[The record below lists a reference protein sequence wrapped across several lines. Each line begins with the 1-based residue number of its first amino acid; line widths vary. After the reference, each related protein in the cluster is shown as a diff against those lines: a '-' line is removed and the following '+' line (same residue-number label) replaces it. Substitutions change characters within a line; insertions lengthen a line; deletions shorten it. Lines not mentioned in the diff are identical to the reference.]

1 MEWSLLKGMRGIF
14 DRFNKSAA
22 PEPVPVPEPTIEYK
36 PLTLID
42 GFGVFQNIRK
52 VAQHVIQTTGMNPD
66 SRKAVVHAWYRLA
79 EAIGCA
85 YWAAERSGNNNRG
98 DFLKLYSIISEI
110 GDRLDTD
117 LGFVFQDLSE
127 EDRGFLKEH
136 ANKTLKKIN
145 QLLCTLPLD
154 RNTMRADLNSR
165 DSAKGDVLLF
175 KPYQFRA
182 KDRPDLSDVRSYI
195 AILTDPSESSQ
206 QNANY
211 DYLPHGA

>member
-1 MEWSLLKGMRGIF
+1 MDWSLLKSMRSIF

-42 GFGVFQNIRK
+42 GFGAFQNIRK
-52 VAQHVIQTTGMNPD
+52 IAQHIIKTTKMNPD
-66 SRKAVVHAWYRLA
+66 SRKAVAHAWYRLA

-85 YWAAERSGNNNRG
+85 YWAAERSGNNNRN
-98 DFLKLYSIISEI
+98 DFLKLYSIASEI
-110 GDRLDTD
+110 GDKLDTD

-127 EDRGFLKEH
+127 EDRDFLKEH
-136 ANKTLKKIN
+136 GNRTLKKIN
-145 QLLCTLPLD
+145 QFLCTLPLD

-165 DSAKGDVLLF
+165 DSTKGDVLLF

-182 KDRPDLSDVRSYI
+182 KDRPDLSDVHSYI
-195 AILTDPSESSQ
+195 AILTDPSDLSQ
-206 QNANY
+206 QSVSY
-211 DYLPHGA
+211 EYTPRGA

>member
-1 MEWSLLKGMRGIF
+1 MDWDVLKNIRSMLNVF
-14 DRFNKSAA
+14 QKNAA
-22 PEPVPVPEPTIEYK
+22 PQAASVPEPTIEYK

-42 GFGVFQNIRK
+42 GFGTFQNIRK
-52 VAQHVIQTTGMNPD
+52 VAQHIIQTTGMNPD

-85 YWAAERSGNNNRG
+85 YWAAERSGNNNRS
-98 DFLKLYSIISEI
+98 DFLKLYTIISEI

-127 EDRGFLKEH
+127 EDRSFLKEH
-136 ANKTLKKIN
+136 GNKTLKKIN
-145 QLLCTLPLD
+145 QFLCTLPLD

-165 DSAKGDVLLF
+165 DGAKGDVLLF

-195 AILTDPSESSQ
+195 TILTDPSDLSQ
-206 QNANY
+206 QSANY